1 MDDMYICV
9 YVAIGSICVFVGMNG
24 VWCLCVHCMQV
35 VCTCM
40 WRACIYVFI
49 VDRCYMYGVFVQLL
63 MIYMCMYVVNG
74 ACVWCMWIVCIWVVC
89 MYVLYMYVCGI

>member
-74 ACVWCMWIVCIWVVC
+74 ACLALITPLRVHPNS
-89 MYVLYMYVCGI
+89 YPFKEASRL